1 MAAFQ
6 LGLGLACP
14 ALIYLALGVASPR
27 QVASAVLLLVLLR
40 VAVAARGDFLDHVRA
55 FRFPMLTVAGAGV
68 VSLVWNDPLA
78 LLATPSLVSFGLLC
92 AFVGSLRGESVVER
106 LARAQKVALG
116 DEEVLYCR
124 RVTVVWCMFFLG
136 NGALALWL
144 AVAATRAEWAL
155 YTGLVSYLL
164 LGTLYASEFVY
175 RQWRFRRYLGAP
187 SDALFRRVFPP
198 RLN

>member
-1 MAAFQ
+1 VAALQ
-6 LGLGLACP
+6 LVLGLACP
-14 ALIYLALGVASPR
+14 ALIYLALRMASAR
-27 QVASAVLLLVLLR
+27 QVASAALLLVLLR
-40 VAVAARGDFLDHVRA
+40 VAVAARADLRGQLRA
-55 FRFPMLTVAGAGV
+55 ARIPMLAVACAGV
-68 VSLVWNDPLA
+68 VSLVRNDPLA

-92 AFVGSLRGESVVER
+92 AFAGSLRGESVVER
-106 LARAQKVALG
+106 LARAQGVSLC

-124 RVTVVWCMFFLG
+124 RVTVVWCAFFLG

-164 LGTLYASEFVY
+164 LGSLYASEFVY

-187 SDALFRRVFPP
+187 SDALFRRIFPP
-198 RLN
+198 RLG

>member
-1 MAAFQ
+1 VAAFD
-6 LGLGLACP
+6 LALGLACP
-14 ALIYLALGVASPR
+14 ALIYLALRVASPR
-27 QVASAVLLLVLLR
+27 PVAFAVLLLVLLR
-40 VAVAARGDFLDHVRA
+40 VALAARGGFLEHLRA
-55 FRFPMLTVAGAGV
+55 FRLPMLAVGGASV

-92 AFVGSLRGESVVER
+92 AFAGSLRGESVIER
-106 LARAQKVALG
+106 WARAQKVTLCA
-116 DEEVLYCR
+116 EEVHYCR
-124 RVTVVWCMFFLG
+124 RVTVVWCAFFLG

-155 YTGLVSYLL
+155 YTGVVSYLL

-187 SDALFRRVFPP
+187 SDVFFRRIFPP
-198 RLN
+198 RLP

>member
-14 ALIYLALGVASPR
+14 ALIYLALRVASPR
-27 QVASAVLLLVLLR
+27 QVASALLLLVLLR
-40 VAVAARGDFLDHVRA
+40 VAVVAQANILEHLRA
-55 FRFPMLTVAGAGV
+55 FRVPLLAVAGAGV

-92 AFVGSLRGESVVER
+92 AFASSLRGESVVER
-106 LARAQKVALG
+106 LARAQSVPLC

-124 RVTVVWCMFFLG
+124 RVTILWCAFFLG

-144 AVAATRAEWAL
+144 AVAATHAEWAL

-187 SDALFRRVFPP
+187 SDALFRRIFPP
-198 RLN
+198 RVR